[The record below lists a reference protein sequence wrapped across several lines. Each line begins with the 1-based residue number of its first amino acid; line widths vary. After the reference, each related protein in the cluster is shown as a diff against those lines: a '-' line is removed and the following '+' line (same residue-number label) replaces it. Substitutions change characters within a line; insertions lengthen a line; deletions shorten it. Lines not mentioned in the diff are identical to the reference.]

1 MTALIIDDEI
11 EICFLLSSILRQK
24 KLNTNF
30 ANTLRE
36 GMDILIRENPQ
47 LVFIDNNLPDGKGS
61 NFIPLIKEYDPKITI
76 VMITA
81 YDTVPD
87 KESAFRNGANYYLS
101 KPFNRE
107 SIFSIVEASP
117 A

>member
-1 MTALIIDDEI
+1 MTALIIDDEV
-11 EICFLLSSILRQK
+11 EICFLLSGILRQK

-36 GMDILIRENPQ
+36 GMDMLIRENPQ
-47 LVFIDNNLPDGKGS
+47 LVFLDNNLPDGKGS
-61 NFIPLIKEYDPKITI
+61 SFIPLIRKFDPNIII

-81 YDTVPD
+81 YDTVYD
-87 KESAFRNGANYYLS
+87 KESAFSGGAHYYLS

-107 SIFSIVEASP
+107 SIFSIIEA
-117 A
+117 AC

>member
-30 ANTLRE
+30 ANSIKE
-36 GMDILIRENPQ
+36 GMDMIVSENPQ
-47 LVFIDNNLPDGKGS
+47 WVFLDNNLPDGKGTQ
-61 NFIPLIKEYDPKITI
+61 FISLIKTFNPGIMV
-76 VMITA
+76 VMVTA
-81 YDTVPD
+81 YDTLED
-87 KESAFRNGANYYLS
+87 KEAAFRNGANYYLS

-107 SIFSIVEASP
+107 SIFAIIEESI
-117 A
+117 